1 MAEIRPATE
10 SEAEYVVERLK
21 AVDMMWEDVDPARSF
36 FHVALSENAIIG
48 FVRFEP
54 CAKGALLGSLYVEP
68 EYRKA
73 RLGQALVE
81 YIENETRRQAISQ
94 IFLFST
100 EAGGFFQRLGYV
112 EVPVAD
118 TVQAIPDAP
127 QVKWYVARPDLLA
140 EEITFAKTL

>member
-1 MAEIRPATE
+1 MTEIRPATDA
-10 SEAEYVVERLK
+10 EARYVVERLK
-21 AVDMMWEDVDPARSF
+21 AVDMMWEDVDPTHSF
-36 FHVALSENAIIG
+36 FHVALSENAVIG

-73 RLGQALVE
+73 GLGQSLVE
-81 YIENETRRQAISQ
+81 YIENETRQQVIPQ
-94 IFLFST
+94 VFLFST

-112 EVPVAD
+112 EVSVAD
-118 TVQAIPDAP
+118 TVQIIPDAP

>member
-1 MAEIRPATE
+1 MTEIRPATE
-10 SEAEYVVERLK
+10 AEAQYVVERLK

-36 FHVALSENAIIG
+36 FHVARRENAIIG

-54 CAKGALLGSLYVEP
+54 SVNGALLGSLYVEP
-68 EYRKA
+68 EHRKA
-73 RLGQALVE
+73 GLGQTLVE
-81 YIENETRRQAISQ
+81 YIENESRRRAIPQ

-118 TVQAIPDAP
+118 TVQAISDAP